1 MKIKAKTKLIK
12 NTKYKIQFKL
22 IEENKCMNTE
32 LNYQPVAKIKVFGV
46 GGGGCNAINRIA
58 EAAVEGIELYA
69 VNTDRQVLNKSL
81 ASNTIAIGTNLT
93 RGLGAGGNPEMGRKA
108 AQESEKEISSAIE
121 GADMVFVAAG
131 MGGGTGTGAA
141 PVIAKIAK
149 DMGILTVGVIT
160 KPFTFEGTRRTK
172 YALEG
177 VGELRQ
183 NVDSLITISND
194 KLLELIGMKPMR
206 ESFREADN
214 VLCLSVQTITDLIA
228 IPAFINLDFADVTSV
243 MKDRGNALIG
253 IGMAEGDNKAKDAAL
268 KAINSPLLDISI
280 AGAKDAIINVTGGPN
295 VSLMDANI
303 ALQTICEEVGE
314 EINTYFGVAV
324 NDNLDDQIIVTV
336 IATGLEK
343 EDEAEPVSQFRK
355 LEINTNNSD
364 ETEEED
370 FIPSFFSRRRV

>member
-1 MKIKAKTKLIK
+1 
-12 NTKYKIQFKL
+12 
-22 IEENKCMNTE
+22 MNTE

-81 ASNTIAIGTNLT
+81 ATNTIAIGTNLT

-108 AQESEKEISSAIE
+108 AQESEKEISTAIE

-253 IGMAEGDNKAKDAAL
+253 IGMAEGDNKAKEAAL

-336 IATGLEK
+336 IATGLDK
-343 EDEAEPVSQFRK
+343 EEETEPVAQFRK
-355 LEINTNNSD
+355 PEINTVNADDN
-364 ETEEED
+364 EEED